1 MIEVGQNSYGKS
13 AVRLV
18 KVDRHVSPHR
28 VRDLTISIALAGDF
42 AASYAEGD
50 NSAVIATD
58 TMKNTCYALAGEH
71 LTGSIEAYAVVL
83 GRHFLDAGGEV
94 ATATVSIQE
103 HAWRPIGSA
112 PDAFSRDASETR
124 TTVVAVGRS
133 ATTVRTG
140 IRDLAVMKTTR
151 SAFSGFPR
159 DRFTTL
165 AETEDRIMA
174 TKVTA
179 SWAYADP
186 AGVDFDRSFDAIR
199 ATFLETFADHHSVS
213 VQASIWIVGKAVLEA
228 HPEVAE
234 IAMSLPNLHHW
245 TVDLAPFGIENDR
258 EVYVSTTE
266 PHGLIEA
273 TIRRSAPGPVTS

>member
-1 MIEVGQNSYGKS
+1 MIEVGENSYGKS

-18 KVDRHVSPHR
+18 KVVRDETPHR
-28 VRDLTISIALAGDF
+28 VRDLTIAIALAGDF

-71 LTGSIEAYAVVL
+71 LTGSIEAFGLVL
-83 GRHFLDAGGEV
+83 GRHFLDAGREV
-94 ATATVSIQE
+94 ETATVSIAE
-103 HAWRPIGSA
+103 HAWRPIGGA
-112 PDAFSRDASETR
+112 PDAFSRDGSETR
-124 TTVVAVGRS
+124 TAVVAVGRA
-133 ATTVRTG
+133 ATAVRAG

-174 TKVTA
+174 TKVTT

-186 AGVDFDRSFDAIR
+186 AGVDFDRSFAAVR
-199 ATFLETFADHHSVS
+199 ATFLDTFADHHSVS

-234 IAMSLPNLHHW
+234 ISMSLPNLHHW
-245 TVDLAPFGIENDR
+245 TVDLRPFGVDNDR

-266 PHGLIEA
+266 PYGLIEA
-273 TIRRSAPGPVTS
+273 TIRRSSGG

>member
-1 MIEVGQNSYGKS
+1 VGVIEVGANSYGKS
-13 AVRLV
+13 AIRLV
-18 KVDRHVSPHR
+18 KVDRGVTPHR
-28 VRDLTISIALAGDF
+28 VRDLTIAIALAGDF
-42 AASYAEGD
+42 AASYQRGD

-71 LTGSIEAYAVVL
+71 LTGPIEGFASAL
-83 GRHFLDAGGEV
+83 GRHFLEAGREV
-94 ATATVSIQE
+94 ETATVSISE
-103 HAWRPIGSA
+103 VAWRAIGSA
-112 PDAFSRDASETR
+112 PDAFTRDASETR
-124 TTVVAVGRS
+124 TAVVAVGRS
-133 ATTVRTG
+133 STTVRAG

-179 SWAYADP
+179 TWTYGDP
-186 AGVDFDRSFDAIR
+186 AAVDFDRSYGGVR
-199 ATFLETFADHHSVS
+199 STFLDVFADHHSVS
-213 VQASIWIVGKAVLEA
+213 VQASIWIIGKAVLEA

-234 IAMSLPNLHHW
+234 ISMSLPNLHHW
-245 TVDLAPFGIENDR
+245 TYDVAQFGIENDR
-258 EVYVSTTE
+258 EVYIATTE

-273 TIRRSAPGPVTS
+273 TIRRGDEPV